1 MITGYDIK
9 DVALSQKIGEGA
21 FGEVWLAEDL
31 AGQHQAAK
39 IISIQTTSRLLSDKE
54 WKGLQHYTEI
64 SRAHEELLTI
74 YRLGRESEF
83 FYYLME
89 LADPVVDDWKSC
101 AQGDYQ
107 PKTLKWLIAN
117 QGRLERETCLSYA
130 ISLA

>member
-1 MITGYDIK
+1 MITGHDIN

-31 AGQHQAAK
+31 AGQYQAAK
-39 IISIQTTSRLLSDKE
+39 IISIQAASRLLSDKE

-83 FYYLME
+83 F
-89 LADPVVDDWKSC
+89 
-101 AQGDYQ
+101 
-107 PKTLKWLIAN
+107 I
-117 QGRLERETCLSYA
+117 
-130 ISLA
+130 I